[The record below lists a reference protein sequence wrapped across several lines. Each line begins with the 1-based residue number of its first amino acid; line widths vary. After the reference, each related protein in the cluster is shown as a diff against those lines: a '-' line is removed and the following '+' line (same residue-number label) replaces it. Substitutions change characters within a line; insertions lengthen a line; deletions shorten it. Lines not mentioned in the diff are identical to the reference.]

1 VQLFAWSVS
10 RRKSGAN
17 LRPAPKKYWRFL
29 YTCAWITFL
38 VDLAT
43 KSWAVSS
50 LSNREPVKIIGSFLQ
65 LTFIRNPG
73 AAFSFGTGSTL
84 IFSLFALAVIVAITY
99 VAPRIV
105 DRNWALLLGLLLGG
119 VLGNFSDRIFR
130 SPGFFQGHVIDWIEL
145 PHWPIFN
152 VADSAIVV
160 AAGISIILSA
170 RNIAPVAPRDN
181 RPDQPGA

>member
-1 VQLFAWSVS
+1 
-10 RRKSGAN
+10 
-17 LRPAPKKYWRFL
+17 LRPAPHKYWRFL

-43 KSWAVSS
+43 KSWAVSV
-50 LSNREPVKIIGSFLQ
+50 LSNREPVQIIGSLLQ

-73 AAFSFGTGSTL
+73 AAFSFATGSTVL
-84 IFSLFALAVIVAITY
+84 FSLFALVVIVVITY
-99 VAPRIV
+99 VAPRIIH
-105 DRNWALLLGLLLGG
+105 RGWALVLGLLLGG

-130 SPGFFQGHVIDWIEL
+130 SPGFLQGHVIDWIEI

-152 VADSAIVV
+152 VADSAIVL

-170 RNIAPVAPRDN
+170 RNIAPVAPKDN
-181 RPDQPGA
+181 RPDQPGAKK

>member
-1 VQLFAWSVS
+1 
-10 RRKSGAN
+10 
-17 LRPAPKKYWRFL
+17 
-29 YTCAWITFL
+29 
-38 VDLAT
+38 
-43 KSWAVSS
+43 
-50 LSNREPVKIIGSFLQ
+50 
-65 LTFIRNPG
+65 
-73 AAFSFGTGSTL
+73 
-84 IFSLFALAVIVAITY
+84 VAITY

-152 VADSAIVV
+152 VADSAIVL

-181 RPDQPGA
+181 RPDQPGV